1 MGRFEREQGSVQP
14 RLRPIGSLTAA
25 LALWGCTV
33 AGPCLAFADE
43 GVAPALRLGH
53 LGQDFV
59 SERQCFPADAMFQ
72 IAFNESGNV
81 YYLIARA
88 DCYAATGSEDL
99 AREGF
104 AWAAENEGAARASE
118 RSYIERT
125 LARLTSAPQP
135 DAAEVVA
142 AHEPPALREPN
153 GYLYASSLYRMN
165 DTFTP
170 PVPMADL
177 NEPHIGAELG
187 WYPLRGIVDDIPD
200 IGLFVRAYGAVETD
214 GVKMDDDSLQGGVG
228 LRLEPFDGL
237 DLTLRGEW
245 LFPIGTNARE
255 GWMFSAAHEWG
266 VGGDWRGMAAPW
278 IVATSSLNGAWLP
291 ERDGFSEYVS
301 GRAETTLGFALP
313 LTERVALIPHGV
325 AAMRYSEDD
334 TDHNA
339 LGEAGLGLDL
349 RFWYGDRNQGT
360 IDIIGQYRWFVLDD
374 TTLPLS
380 EDGTW
385 MGRVVVS
392 R

>member
-1 MGRFEREQGSVQP
+1 MQQHP
-14 RLRPIGSLTAA
+14 HPIGRLTVAIVLLGCA
-25 LALWGCTV
+25 L
-33 AGPCLAFADE
+33 AGPCLAFADD
-43 GVAPALRLGH
+43 GASPALRLGH

-59 SERQCFPADAMFQ
+59 GERQCFPADAMFQ

-99 AREGF
+99 ALEGF
-104 AWAAENEGAARASE
+104 AWAAENNASARAGE
-118 RSYIERT
+118 RAYIEST
-125 LARLTSAPQP
+125 MARLTPTPEP
-135 DAAEVVA
+135 DTAEVAAAE
-142 AHEPPALREPN
+142 EPPALREPN

-177 NEPHIGAELG
+177 SEPHIGAELG
-187 WYPLRGIVDDIPD
+187 WYPLRGIVDSIPD
-200 IGLFVRAYGAVETD
+200 IGLFVRAYGALETD

-228 LRLEPFDGL
+228 LRLEPFDAL

-245 LFPIGTNARE
+245 LFPIGGNARE
-255 GWMFSAAHEWG
+255 GWMFSASHEWG
-266 VGGDWRGMAAPW
+266 VGGDWRGTAEPW
-278 IVATSSLNGAWLP
+278 IVATTELAGTWLP

-313 LTERVALIPHGV
+313 LTEGVALIPHGV

-334 TDHNA
+334 TMHNA

-349 RFWYGDRNQGT
+349 RFWFGGENQGT

-374 TTLPLS
+374 TALPLT